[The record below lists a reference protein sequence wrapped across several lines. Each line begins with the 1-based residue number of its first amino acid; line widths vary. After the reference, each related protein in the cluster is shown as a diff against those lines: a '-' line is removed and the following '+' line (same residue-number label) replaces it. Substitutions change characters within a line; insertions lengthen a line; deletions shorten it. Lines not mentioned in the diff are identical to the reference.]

1 MQLKQ
6 ILVCL
11 ISALLFNSCFN
22 NSLKHEIHYEFVREL
37 VLPDSTNSLYLIENQ
52 SYNINDSSSIYIFQQ
67 FENKK
72 IYSINVK
79 ENGIY
84 FKETSIKTDHF
95 FFSMFLQTMDSIY
108 SFDNNTNELILSNG
122 YGNQLNK
129 YIIDDSFTPIVS
141 LSTRLIG
148 SSTNLLLGNA
158 SKNIDFGSLSGRLNY
173 YRSVNPVLSISLF
186 RDTLLCKGIGR
197 FPDEYVKTGH
207 NYYDVAPSVC
217 ITDNGFICLSFGA
230 DDHLYLYKDTTLVLS
245 KNVKSNYISD
255 YSAIPDDKRFDM
267 LYLKKYISEEP
278 RYLNIKYDP
287 FNKLFYR
294 IVKHRLL
301 NGLNSVDRFWSVIIL
316 NNDLNVIGETKFTY
330 EFETGVFLPTPYGI
344 MLLRNNNS
352 EKENSAFV
360 LIKLE
365 IDEK

>member
-1 MQLKQ
+1 MRLK
-6 ILVCL
+6 LVYFISVLL
-11 ISALLFNSCFN
+11 IYSCSN
-22 NSLKHEIHYEFVREL
+22 NTRKHEINYKVVREL

-52 SYNINDSSSIYIFQQ
+52 PFNRRDSSFNFVFQQ

-84 FKETSIKTDHF
+84 CKETSIKTDHF

-122 YGNQLNK
+122 HGIQLNK
-129 YIIDDSFTPIVS
+129 YRIDDSITPIVNPS
-141 LSTRLIG
+141 YRLIAN
-148 SSTNLLLGNA
+148 STNFLLGNA
-158 SKNIDFGSLSGRLNY
+158 SKSIDFGSYTGRLNY
-173 YRSVNPVLSISLF
+173 YRTVKPVASLF
-186 RDTLLCKGIGR
+186 LLKDDLLCKGIGR
-197 FPDEYVKTGH
+197 FPDVYVKTGN

-255 YSAIPDDKRFDM
+255 FSAIPDDKRFDM

-287 FNKLFYR
+287 FNKMFYR
-294 IVKHRLL
+294 IVKHRLI
-301 NGLNSVDRFWSVIIL
+301 NGVKSGDRFWSVIVLDI
-316 NNDLNVIGETKFTY
+316 DLNVIGETKFSNQ
-330 EFETGVFLPTPYGI
+330 FESSVFLPTPYGI
-344 MLLRNNNS
+344 LLLRKKNS
-352 EKENSAFV
+352 EMENRAFV
-360 LIKLE
+360 FIKME
-365 IDEK
+365 FDEK